1 MIWAARLRQ
10 AAVLLRR
17 AFGGYRADHCQQM
30 AAAISFHVLFAVF
43 PLAIAAV
50 AIIGLVT
57 RDPHARDAVLTAVL
71 KAVPLS
77 AHGKQ
82 QLHQLLTSV
91 SGGAAALGLLGL
103 LGAAWSASGLMT
115 AIRTALN
122 MAWHT
127 SQQRPFLHRKAVDL
141 ALVVGAFLV
150 TGATLGL
157 TLAAS
162 IARQGARHLPGPLQS
177 LAPLAG
183 AAASAGVY
191 LASAALLF
199 ATFGFLYRF
208 VPAAPTRIRGIWPG
222 ALAAAAGFETLQ
234 YGFSAYIAHYAH
246 YNKVYG
252 SLGAVIAFLSFIYL
266 ASMIFLFGAEI
277 ASEYPRLAHPGWP
290 HHHHHHR
297 RRRRPGAQP
306 QTPGTRVPPAPGNQ
320 APGPA
325 PPHR

>member
-57 RDPHARDAVLTAVL
+57 HDPHARDAVLTAVL

-82 QLHQLLTSV
+82 QLQQLLTSV
-91 SGGAAALGLLGL
+91 SGGVAALGLLGL

-122 MAWHT
+122 MAWHS
-127 SQQRPFLHRKAVDL
+127 SQQRPFLHGKAVDL

-162 IARQGARHLPGPLQS
+162 IARHLPGPLQS

-234 YGFSAYIAHYAH
+234 YGFSAYIAHFAH

-277 ASEYPRLAHPGWP
+277 ASEYPRLRTQASTTTTGGAGG
-290 HHHHHHR
+290 
-297 RRRRPGAQP
+297 PGAQP